1 MHCDK
6 RAVVAVIDPCRS
18 TLSMFV
24 HLNHLSPE
32 ELGLA
37 MRSNGPLST
46 SKYLESIKFAIYKI
60 SHDN

>member
-24 HLNHLSPE
+24 HLRNSDLPCGAMA
-32 ELGLA
+32 LLA
-37 MRSNGPLST
+37 QVFFLYI
-46 SKYLESIKFAIYKI
+46 KYGIECLRL
-60 SHDN
+60 